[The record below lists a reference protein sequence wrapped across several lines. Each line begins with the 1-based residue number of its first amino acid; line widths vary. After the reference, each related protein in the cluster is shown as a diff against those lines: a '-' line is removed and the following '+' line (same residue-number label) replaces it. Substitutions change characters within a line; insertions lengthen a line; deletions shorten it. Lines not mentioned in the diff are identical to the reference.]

1 MNIKKIL
8 LSAVCILAVA
18 GISVMGTLAYLTD
31 STEEV
36 VNTFTM
42 GNVDITLDE
51 AAVDANGVAI
61 QGDDRVTGN
70 KYKMIPGKSYDKDP
84 TVTVVKGSEESY
96 VRMLLTVN
104 CWKEINAI
112 CHPHGDTTL
121 GTFFEGYE
129 AQTWKFVKETD
140 NVDNTHTYEFRY
152 YTTVSAA
159 EATEDVKL
167 EALFT
172 KFKVPGFFT
181 GEDLKQLNDFK
192 ITVNAH
198 AIQATGFEDDAVTG
212 ASAEDVAWAAFDAQ
226 VDTTAGS
233 GNSGAQTPTT

>member
-31 STEEV
+31 STAV

-42 GNVDITLDE
+42 GNVDIKLDE
-51 AAVDANGVAI
+51 AVVDADGKAVTS
-61 QGDDRVTGN
+61 GDRTLEGN

-84 TVTVVKGSEESY
+84 MITVIKGSEESY

-104 CWKEINAI
+104 CWAEINAI
-112 CHPHGDTTL
+112 CDPYGDTTL
-121 GTFFEGYE
+121 GTFFEGYD
-129 AQTWKFVKETD
+129 AQKWNFVKETD
-140 NVDNTHTYEFRY
+140 NGDNTHTYEFRY

-167 EALFT
+167 EPLFT

-181 GEDLKQLNDFK
+181 GEDLKQLNDFE
-192 ITVNAH
+192 ITVVGH
-198 AIQATGFEDDAVTG
+198 AIQAEGFADAD
-212 ASAEDVAWAAFDAQ
+212 AAWAAFDAQ

>member
-31 STEEV
+31 STEAV
-36 VNTFTM
+36 INTFTM
-42 GNVDITLDE
+42 GNVDIKLDE
-51 AAVDANGVAI
+51 VVVDANGVADAS
-61 QGDDRVTGN
+61 GKRTEEGN
-70 KYKMIPGKSYDKDP
+70 EYKMIPGKSYDKDP

-104 CWKEINAI
+104 CWDKINAI
-112 CHPHGDTTL
+112 CDPYGDTTL
-121 GTFFEGYE
+121 GAFFEGYDTNVWVP
-129 AQTWKFVKETD
+129 AGETD
-140 NVDNTHTYEFRY
+140 NGDNTHTYEFRY

-159 EATEDVKL
+159 EAIEDVKL
-167 EALFT
+167 KPLFT

-181 GEDLKQLNDFK
+181 GDDLAKLVDFK

-198 AIQATGFEDDAVTG
+198 AIQATGFEADAD
-212 ASAEDVAWAAFDAQ
+212 AAWAAFDAQ

>member
-31 STEEV
+31 STEV

-51 AAVDANGVAI
+51 AEVTPDGTPVDPAKRTEA
-61 QGDDRVTGN
+61 GN
-70 KYKMIPGKSYDKDP
+70 KYKLIPGKTYTKDP
-84 TVTVVKGSEESY
+84 TVTVVKGSEASF
-96 VRMLLTVN
+96 VRMLVTFNKLTELDTIFAPTGAKLTSIFN
-104 CWKEINAI
+104 DYDDKTWLYAGETE
-112 CHPHGDTTL
+112 DTT
-121 GTFFEGYE
+121 
-129 AQTWKFVKETD
+129 A
-140 NVDNTHTYEFRY
+140 NTITYEFRY
-152 YTTVSAA
+152 KEKVDGLDDNGN
-159 EATEDVKL
+159 EADSVL
-167 EALFT
+167 PALFKT
-172 KFKVPGFFT
+172 FTVPGFFT
-181 GEDLKQLNDFK
+181 GDDLAKLVGFK

-198 AIQATGFEDDAVTG
+198 AIQAEGFDDAD
-212 ASAEDVAWAAFDAQ
+212 AAWAAFDAQ

>member
-31 STEEV
+31 STEV

-51 AAVDANGVAI
+51 AKVDEYGVAI
-61 QGDDRVTGN
+61 QGADRVTGN
-70 KYKMIPGKSYDKDP
+70 EYKLIPGKSYDKDP

-96 VRMLLTVN
+96 VRMLVTVN
-104 CWKEINAI
+104 CWDKINAI
-112 CHPHGDTTL
+112 CHPYGDTTL
-121 GTFFEGYE
+121 GTFFEGYDTNVWVPAGE
-129 AQTWKFVKETD
+129 ND

-152 YTTVSAA
+152 HTTVSAA
-159 EATEDVKL
+159 DATENVEL
-167 EALFT
+167 EPLFT
-172 KFKVPGFFT
+172 TFVAPGFLT
-181 GEDLKQLNDFK
+181 GEDLKLLEGFK

-198 AIQATGFEDDAVTG
+198 AIQAEGFADAD
-212 ASAEDVAWAAFDAQ
+212 AAWAAFDAQ